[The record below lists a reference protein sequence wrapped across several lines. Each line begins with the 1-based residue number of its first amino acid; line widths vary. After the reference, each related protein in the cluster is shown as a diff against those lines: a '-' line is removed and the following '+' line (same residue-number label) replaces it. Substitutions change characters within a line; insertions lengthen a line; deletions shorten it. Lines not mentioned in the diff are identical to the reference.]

1 MTEQSAM
8 SIIKSQYIA
17 FKINI
22 QNAKGLYLKLVIPD
36 PDGADMHQFLNKTI
50 QETQK
55 VVETLHKEQDTG
67 EPTEYTMSREVLVA
81 TAQMKSVIE
90 AVQEAL
96 CTHTH
101 IDLTDLPINASEL
114 TLETILVNKLMV
126 AVYALLFISV
136 MRIII
141 LSVKEK

>member
-1 MTEQSAM
+1 M
-8 SIIKSQYIA
+8 
-17 FKINI
+17 
-22 QNAKGLYLKLVIPD
+22 YLKLVIPD

-67 EPTEYTMSREVLVA
+67 EPTEYAMSQEVLVA

-96 CTHTH
+96 RTHTH
-101 IDLTDLPINASEL
+101 IDLNDLPINASEL